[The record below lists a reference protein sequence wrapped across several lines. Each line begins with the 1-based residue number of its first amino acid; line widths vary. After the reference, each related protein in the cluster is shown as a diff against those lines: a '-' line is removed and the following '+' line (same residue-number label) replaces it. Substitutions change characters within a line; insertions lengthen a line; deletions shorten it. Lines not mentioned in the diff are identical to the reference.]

1 MSYFDGATLDEARE
15 AIRQGCTVQ
24 SIAGKLGCSPEHL
37 ARLLGIAAAPK
48 PVPENDE
55 FDLWAVERLQE
66 VL

>member
-37 ARLLGIAAAPK
+37 ANVLGISTAPK
-48 PVPENDE
+48 PVSTSDE